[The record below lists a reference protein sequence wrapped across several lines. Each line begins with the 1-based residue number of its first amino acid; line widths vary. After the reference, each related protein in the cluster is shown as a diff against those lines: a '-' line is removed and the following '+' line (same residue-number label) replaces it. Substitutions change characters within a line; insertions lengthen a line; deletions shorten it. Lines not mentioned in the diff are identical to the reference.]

1 MMKQKSERK
10 AFPSEG
16 TAKTKIL
23 RQEHL
28 RKRKTANESEVS
40 TMERWGG
47 GRGCSHP
54 APCQMWWRSWGSVLH
69 ALGSFWEVSS

>member
-1 MMKQKSERK
+1 MMKQKSEPK

-16 TAKTKIL
+16 TKKTKIL

-28 RKRKTANESEVS
+28 RKRQTANAEVS
-40 TMERWGG
+40 TMERWRAGG
-47 GRGCSHP
+47 SHP
-54 APCQMWWRSWGSVLH
+54 APWQMWWRSWGSVLR